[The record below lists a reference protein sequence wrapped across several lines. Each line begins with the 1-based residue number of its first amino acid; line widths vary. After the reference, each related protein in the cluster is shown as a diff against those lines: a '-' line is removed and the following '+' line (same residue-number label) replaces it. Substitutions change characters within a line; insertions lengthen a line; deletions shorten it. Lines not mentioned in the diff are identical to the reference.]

1 MIDWAI
7 LAQAADEGTKTVS
20 YFKVLVTGGGVIG
33 YVLWGLNFLTWALAV
48 KFFIDIRRETILPT
62 PVLGQLHELFE
73 NRQYREAL
81 EVTGDEPSYIAGVI
95 NASLSQASYGY
106 GAMERAL
113 EEASEERTTKRLRSI
128 EWLNLIGN
136 IGPMLGLLGTVWG
149 MIGAFFSIV
158 KEGQAK
164 PEAMAGDI
172 GVALV
177 TTLLGLVVAVPALSV
192 YTIMRNRIDGL
203 TSEGMTVAQE
213 MISQLRPAKKTS

>member
-7 LAQAADEGTKTVS
+7 LAQAADEGVKTTK
-20 YFKVLVTGGGVIG
+20 YFEVLVTGGGVIG
-33 YVLWGLNFLTWALAV
+33 YVLWAMNFLTWGLAI

-62 PVLGQLHELFE
+62 PVIGQLRELFE

-81 EVTGDEPSYIAGVI
+81 EVTSEEPSYISHVI
-95 NASLSQASYGY
+95 NGSLSQASYGY

-113 EEASEERTTKRLRSI
+113 EEASEERTTKMLRSI

-136 IGPMLGLLGTVWG
+136 IGPMLGLMGTVWG

-158 KEGQAK
+158 EQGQAR
-164 PEAMAGDI
+164 PEEMAGDI

-177 TTLLGLVVAVPALSV
+177 TTLLGLIVAIPALSV

-213 MISQLRPAKKTS
+213 MISQLRPAKKSS